1 MSGIKFP
8 LNFIERHIMFESL
21 KERLEV
27 LIKKHPFEL
36 YEVNQTSIFGQLG
49 IEILVDNDD
58 GPVSTDAL
66 EIFHQEVLTI
76 EDEILP
82 DHFVIE
88 VSSVG
93 IERPLKSEADFRK
106 AIGKYVY
113 IISDHYKGYGTL
125 ENYTNEAITLSYL
138 EKTKKLHKVIPSTTI
153 SAARRA
159 VKF

>member
-1 MSGIKFP
+1 MGLSFHSILLRGDIM
-8 LNFIERHIMFESL
+8 LERL

-66 EIFHQEVLTI
+66 EIFHQEVLNI

-88 VSSVG
+88 ISSVG
-93 IERPLKSEADFRK
+93 IERPLKSEIDFKK

-125 ENYTNEAITLSYL
+125 ENHSNEGIIVSYL
-138 EKTKKLHKVIPSTTI
+138 EKTKKIQKVIPLTSI
-153 SAARRA
+153 SSARRA